1 MLATLSGI
9 ENLTTILGTA
19 VGIIAVM
26 AGLIRFL
33 IHNAT
38 DPIATK
44 VDDHDQQ
51 IGQVIDLA
59 NSTNIKVARIEG
71 YMAASNGVGDG
82 RDKLPKVRPTVETPF
97 EGQIVEKP
105 LIPGGA

>member
-1 MLATLSGI
+1 MLASLNGVESL
-9 ENLTTILGTA
+9 LTFVGTA
-19 VGIIAVM
+19 VGILGATAV
-26 AGLIRFL
+26 LLRFL

-44 VDDHDQQ
+44 VSEHDTQ
-51 IGQVIDLA
+51 ISHAIDLA

-82 RDKLPKVRPTVETPF
+82 RDKLPKVRPTVEVPYD
-97 EGQIVEKP
+97 GHIVEKP
-105 LIPGGA
+105 LIADS